1 MEERMSA
8 AERFLLLSIAIA
20 AVILA
25 LILIRVAGGED
36 KKIVNEDYDIKT
48 YHDKKNEINY
58 VIYEDML
65 GDVVKVE
72 AK

>member
-25 LILIRVAGGED
+25 LILIRVAGGEN
-36 KKIVNEDYDIKT
+36 KRIVNEDYDIKT

-58 VIYEDML
+58 VIYEDKL

>member
-36 KKIVNEDYDIKT
+36 KRIVNEDYDIKT

-58 VIYEDML
+58 VIYEDKL

>member
-1 MEERMSA
+1 MEEKMSA

-20 AVILA
+20 AVMLAIA
-25 LILIRVAGGED
+25 LITVFKNDNKKYSREGYEIKEYYD
-36 KKIVNEDYDIKT
+36 KDMDM
-48 YHDKKNEINY
+48 NY
-58 VIYEDML
+58 YIYEDKL